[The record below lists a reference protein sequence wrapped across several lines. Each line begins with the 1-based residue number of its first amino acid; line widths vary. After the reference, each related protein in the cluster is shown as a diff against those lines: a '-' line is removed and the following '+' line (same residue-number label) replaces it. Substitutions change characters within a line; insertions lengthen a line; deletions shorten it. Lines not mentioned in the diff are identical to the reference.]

1 MGRRLDKCNGDG
13 WDVEGVWGKGDDS
26 SFEGE
31 GGVVP
36 KGADVESPNG
46 DVDEAPNASAE
57 AVAIELGIMI
67 LKWSPAPM
75 CAVCLK
81 SVGGPIILRSILG
94 LCCLGSGL
102 GHRTFQHKN
111 SVILLA
117 AFRQIQR

>member
-13 WDVEGVWGKGDDS
+13 WDVEGGWGRGEDS

-57 AVAIELGIMI
+57 AVAIELGI
-67 LKWSPAPM
+67 
-75 CAVCLK
+75 
-81 SVGGPIILRSILG
+81 
-94 LCCLGSGL
+94 
-102 GHRTFQHKN
+102 
-111 SVILLA
+111 
-117 AFRQIQR
+117 